1 MCKNYF
7 QRYRTEYRF
16 FVLDNDVKAIMLRVP
31 ANVTGDGKHTVEELV
46 AAKNSD
52 PLRGTNHRAPL
63 ELIQLNDLEKLML
76 KEQGLTIYSVPE
88 KEQIVYLRENSNVST
103 GGDSIDMT
111 DVIDDSYK
119 QIAIDAV
126 AALGAKICG
135 IDLIIPDKDVKGA
148 RDSLTYGIIEANF
161 NPAMHMHVYP
171 YAGQG
176 RRLTMDVLKLL
187 YPEVVQ

>member
-1 MCKNYF
+1 MVENGLLSEEKEFYAPVRLRGGKQMSDLPKTGIRKYTICSF
-7 QRYRTEYRF
+7 SGTEYI
-16 FVLDNDVKAIMLRVP
+16 VKPCSFNISFSKSF
-31 ANVTGDGKHTVEELV
+31 NWI
-46 AAKNSD
+46 NS
-52 PLRGTNHRAPL
+52 
-63 ELIQLNDLEKLML
+63 
-76 KEQGLTIYSVPE
+76 S
-88 KEQIVYLRENSNVST
+88 VST

-119 QIAIDAV
+119 QIAIEAV

-135 IDLIIPDKDVKGA
+135 IDLIIPDKDVKGT

>member
-1 MCKNYF
+1 
-7 QRYRTEYRF
+7 
-16 FVLDNDVKAIMLRVP
+16 
-31 ANVTGDGKHTVEELV
+31 
-46 AAKNSD
+46 
-52 PLRGTNHRAPL
+52 
-63 ELIQLNDLEKLML
+63 ML

-119 QIAIDAV
+119 QIAIEAV

-176 RRLTMDVLKLL
+176 RRLTMDVLKLYTQKWFNKRIPPKIHNRFLAVFFIKRFLGEPNRL
-187 YPEVVQ
+187 Y